1 MVNKLTMKKLFFTLS
16 LILLI
21 TCSKDSTE
29 DNSSVYVAPPTN
41 TTNPITTPTVTQYTL
56 TVTAGSGGSVSTAGG
71 TYNDGTSI
79 SITATPSEGYGFVG
93 WNGSDSTSSTISI
106 TLSANTTIEA
116 LFGQL
121 PQLTLPETPSKM
133 FTKGVGDTLSI
144 GFSHA
149 GGYKSTSLS
158 ALYGNVSVISEPNEG
173 DVEGDIVIEYTVNSV
188 ENVDR
193 TTTIAGFDDI
203 GISISGNDDLIN
215 SSTYQIRSQPE
226 PI

>member
-1 MVNKLTMKKLFFTLS
+1 M
-16 LILLI
+16 
-21 TCSKDSTE
+21 
-29 DNSSVYVAPPTN
+29 
-41 TTNPITTPTVTQYTL
+41 TQYTL

-71 TYNDGTSI
+71 TYNDGTSV

-158 ALYGNVSVISEPNEG
+158 ALYGNISVISEPNEG
-173 DVEGDIVIEYTVNSV
+173 DVEGDIAVSYTHLTLPTIYSV
-188 ENVDR
+188 
-193 TTTIAGFDDI
+193 
-203 GISISGNDDLIN
+203 
-215 SSTYQIRSQPE
+215 
-226 PI
+226 